1 MNPQWIRKIDSGS
14 IVDCEKIVNPKC
26 NREWIVNSQNRLLI
40 HSGFAKKIVDS
51 RKNSGFAKTEID
63 LLSISSISL
72 SISMNPLSI
81 PRTNF
86 LSRINYFRANLPS
99 FSQIHY
105 ECTIN
110 FANPLSFADPL
121 WIHYLSREFTMDPI
135 SFS

>member
-81 PRTNF
+81 PRTHF
-86 LSRINYFRANLPS
+86 LSRINYFCANLLS

-105 ECTIN
+105 ECTIY
-110 FANPLSFADPL
+110 FANPLSFANPL
-121 WIHYLSREFTMDPI
+121 WIHYLSSEFTMDPL